1 MVTHGTSCCGH
12 KFHSHCLNHWLKAQ
26 TSCPCCRSIMVGRK
40 YSDDECL
47 LVGMDDEDHDGTAS
61 ASWYDMLDYVRL
73 YSMNMVGLS

>member
-1 MVTHGTSCCGH
+1 
-12 KFHSHCLNHWLKAQ
+12 
-26 TSCPCCRSIMVGRK
+26 MVGRK